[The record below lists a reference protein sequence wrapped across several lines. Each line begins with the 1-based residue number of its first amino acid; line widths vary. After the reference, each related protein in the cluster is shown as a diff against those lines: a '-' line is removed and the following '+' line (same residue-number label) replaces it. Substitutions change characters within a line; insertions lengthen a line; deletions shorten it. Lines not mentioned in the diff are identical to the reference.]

1 MTIEA
6 KVIAD
11 SVSPWT
17 GDRLTTMQLRYPRI
31 IHAECKT
38 HRLLRIDDAEVE
50 FLQEISLMD
59 DPDLSR
65 NASSSQAVQVAM
77 LIEEAR
83 TNPAMPVR
91 FGANRPGMQ
100 DKGGNHDG
108 VLDVYTHSGFKSMDA
123 EEAWR
128 FAAAQAADL
137 AESFAEAGY
146 HKQVVNRILE
156 PYTHINAV
164 VSATEWTNFFALR
177 RHGDAD
183 PTMRALADTMWEA
196 MQGSTPRALFMGEW
210 HLPYVSDEEHR
221 THTVEQC
228 LVMSAAR
235 CARVSYNKH
244 DGSFPSY
251 EDDRK
256 LYDRLVTAELV
267 HASPLEHQGKPDP
280 EGMAESLWG
289 NFKGFIQYR
298 KTVPNEVIK

>member
-17 GDRLTTMQLRYPRI
+17 GDRLTTMQLRYPRFV
-31 IHAECKT
+31 HAECKT

-65 NASSSQAVQVAM
+65 NASSSRAIPVKN
-77 LIEEAR
+77 LIAEAR

-91 FGANRPGMQ
+91 FGANQPGMQ

-108 VLDVYTHSGFKSMDA
+108 VLDVYTYSGFKSMDA

-128 FAAAQAADL
+128 FGAAQAADL
-137 AESFAEAGY
+137 AESFAEVGY

-156 PYTHINAV
+156 PYTHINVV
-164 VSATEWTNFFALR
+164 VSGTEWTNFFALR
-177 RHGDAD
+177 RHVDAD
-183 PTMRALADTMWEA
+183 PTMRALADAMWEA
-196 MQGSTPRALFMGEW
+196 MQASTPQALFEGEW
-210 HLPYVSDEEHR
+210 HLPYVSDEER
-221 THTVEQC
+221 RQYDEKAC
-228 LVMSAAR
+228 LMMSTAR

-244 DGSFPSY
+244 DGTSPSY

-256 LYDRLVTAELV
+256 LYDRLVTAELI
-267 HASPLEHQGKPDP
+267 HASPLEHQGYPDP
-280 EGMAESLWG
+280 AGVQEHLWG
-289 NFKGFIQYR
+289 NFRGFVQHR
-298 KTVPNEVIK
+298 KLLPNEVIK

>member
-1 MTIEA
+1 MTISA
-6 KVIAD
+6 KIIAD
-11 SVSPWT
+11 SRCATT
-17 GDRLTTMQLRYPRI
+17 GKRLTTMQVRYPRI
-31 IHAECKT
+31 IHAEAKT

-65 NASSSQAVQVAM
+65 NASSSRAVPVTM

-108 VLDVYTHSGFKSMDA
+108 LIDVYTYSGFKSMDA

-137 AESFAEAGY
+137 AESFAEAGF
-146 HKQVVNRILE
+146 HKQICNRILE
-156 PYTHINAV
+156 PYTHINVV

-177 RHGDAD
+177 RHEDAD
-183 PTMRALADTMWEA
+183 PTMRALADAMWEA
-196 MQGSTPRALFMGEW
+196 MQASTPRLLQIGEW
-210 HLPYVSDEEHR
+210 HMPYVSDEER
-221 THTVEQC
+221 LTHTTGQC

-244 DGSFPSY
+244 DGSSPSY

-267 HASPLEHQGKPDP
+267 HASPLEHQGKTDP
-280 EGMAESLWG
+280 WATLPELWG
-289 NFKGFIQYR
+289 NFEGFIQYR
-298 KTVPNEVIK
+298 KTVPNEAIK

>member
-1 MTIEA
+1 MTISA
-6 KVIAD
+6 KIIAD
-11 SVSPWT
+11 SRCAAS
-17 GDRLTTMQLRYPRI
+17 GDRLTTMQLRYPRF

-50 FLQEISLMD
+50 FLHEISLMD

-65 NASSSQAVQVAM
+65 NASSSRAVPVAM

-100 DKGGNHDG
+100 DKGGDHDALIRG
-108 VLDVYTHSGFKSMDA
+108 ETA
-123 EEAWR
+123 EELWKR
-128 FAAAQAADL
+128 AAASAAMY
-137 AESFAEAGY
+137 AEAFEAAGY

-156 PYTHINAV
+156 PYTHINVV
-164 VSATEWTNFFALR
+164 VSATEWNNFFALR

-183 PTMRALADTMWEA
+183 PTMRALADAMWEA
-196 MQGSTPRALFMGEW
+196 MQASTPRRLTTDDW
-210 HLPYVSDEEHR
+210 HMPYVSDEERR

-244 DGSFPSY
+244 DGTSPSY
-251 EDDRK
+251 EDDQK

-280 EGMAESLWG
+280 WGTAEFLWG

-298 KTVPNEVIK
+298 KTVPNEVIE

>member
-6 KVIAD
+6 KIIAD
-11 SVSPWT
+11 SVNPWT
-17 GDRLTTMQLRYPRI
+17 GDRLTTMQLRYPRFV
-31 IHAECKT
+31 HAECKT

-65 NASSSQAVQVAM
+65 NASSSRAIPVKN
-77 LIEEAR
+77 LIAEAR

-91 FGANRPGMQ
+91 FGANQPGMQ
-100 DKGGNHDG
+100 DKGGDHDALIRG
-108 VLDVYTHSGFKSMDA
+108 ETA
-123 EEAWR
+123 EELWKR
-128 FAAAQAADL
+128 AAASAAMY
-137 AESFAEAGY
+137 AEAFEAAGY

-156 PYTHINAV
+156 PYTHINTV

-177 RHGDAD
+177 RHEDAD

-210 HLPYVSDEEHR
+210 HLPYVSDEER
-221 THTVEQC
+221 RQYDETAC
-228 LVMSAAR
+228 LMMSTAR

-244 DGSFPSY
+244 DGTSPSY

-256 LYDRLVTAELV
+256 LYDRLVTAELI
-267 HASPLEHQGKPDP
+267 HASPLEHQGYPDP
-280 EGMAESLWG
+280 AGVQEHLWG
-289 NFKGFIQYR
+289 NFHGFVQHR
-298 KTVPNEVIK
+298 KLLPNEVIK